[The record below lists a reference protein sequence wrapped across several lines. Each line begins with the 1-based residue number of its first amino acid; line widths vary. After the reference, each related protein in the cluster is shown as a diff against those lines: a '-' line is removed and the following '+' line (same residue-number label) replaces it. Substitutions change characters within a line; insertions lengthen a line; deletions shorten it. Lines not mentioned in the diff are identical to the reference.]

1 MNGLGEKLMK
11 KAYVMNRNIRAYF
24 ELTIA
29 MILLGSYVVVGKIVI
44 ETFPIFLASE
54 LRLGLAS
61 LVLIFFLLKLEKG
74 FPVIISKDYLTIFL
88 QAFTGVFLFN
98 TFLLYGLKFTTASES
113 GIITSTTPAVIA
125 IIAFLF
131 LKEKLTFQKQIAILL
146 VVVGILLIHVFGST
160 SDAYRGINPLLGNV
174 LILGA
179 VFGEACMVIFGK
191 IASQRVSP
199 LAVTTFLCIFGTIL
213 FFPFSLYE
221 AIYFD
226 FGTVTFLDWLLIGY
240 FGIVNTVIV
249 LFLWNSG
256 ISKVPTSTVSVFTG
270 VLPVSALLLSYFVLH
285 EPFLWSYIVSIFFVV
300 LGIVFMARDKSLDEI
315 PIKN

>member
-1 MNGLGEKLMK
+1 MNHNLK
-11 KAYVMNRNIRAYF
+11 AYF
-24 ELTIA
+24 ELTTA

-44 ETFPIFLASE
+44 QTFPIFLASG
-54 LRLGLAS
+54 LRLVLAS
-61 LVLIFFLLKLEKG
+61 LVLVLLLFILEKG
-74 FPVIISKDYLTIFL
+74 FPSICYKDYLTIFL

-98 TFLLYGLKFTTASES
+98 IFLLYGLRYTTASES

-131 LKEKLTFQKQIAILL
+131 LKEKLTFHKQVSIIL
-146 VVVGILLIHVFGST
+146 VVMGILIIHVFGSS
-160 SDAYRGINPLLGNV
+160 SDANRGLNPLLGNL

-191 IASQRVSP
+191 VASQRVTP

-213 FFPFSLYE
+213 FFPFALYE
-221 AIYFD
+221 AIHFD
-226 FGTVTFLDWLLIGY
+226 FRSVTFNDWLLIGY
-240 FGIVNTVIV
+240 FGIVVTVIV

-270 VLPVSALLLSYFVLH
+270 ILPVSALLLSYFILK
-285 EPFLWSYIVSIFFVV
+285 EPFLWSYVLSIGLVL
-300 LGIVFMARDKSLDEI
+300 LGIIYMTKERSLDVM
-315 PIKN
+315 